1 MIALPRTSAGR
12 TILAIAL
19 SALAHAIV
27 LLAPIVKLP
36 PREAPLPPLTAKLEP
51 LPRTAAKL
59 TPVKKYKS
67 KPKPAPAVP
76 GPAKLPETEPTKASP
91 PDLPRVVPEQQL
103 SEAPPVAPGQQTPKI
118 PQIVHEPQP
127 TEAPQIISEPQLP
140 PPAET
145 AQEARPAHPLPRHAQ
160 LTFIA
165 YKGTSFSVG
174 EARYRLD
181 IDDDKS
187 YTLKAG
193 LNTTGIISLFTTF
206 EMNQLSSGTLTAQGL
221 RPDEFSETRNTASG
235 RETLSALFN
244 WSDKLLIVSGGR
256 EIPLPDQAQDILS
269 FVFQLSQLPLEN
281 GVLPMHIS
289 NGKKLENY
297 ELAVGGEEELETRL
311 GKLRAVP
318 VHKVHGP
325 NEDSLIVWLGLEY
338 RLLPIKIRQIDRN
351 GEISAEMVISDI
363 RVADE

>member
-1 MIALPRTSAGR
+1 M
-12 TILAIAL
+12 AL
-19 SALAHAIV
+19 SVLAHAIV
-27 LLAPIVKLP
+27 LFTPIIKLP
-36 PREAPLPPLTAKLEP
+36 PSEAPLPPLTAKLEP
-51 LPRTAAKL
+51 LPRIAAKF
-59 TPVKKYKS
+59 TPVKKRRF
-67 KPKPAPAVP
+67 KPKPAPTVP
-76 GPAKLPETEPTKASP
+76 GPAKLPDPEPTIAVP
-91 PDLPRVVPEQQL
+91 PEIPQTIPDPQP
-103 SEAPPVAPGQQTPKI
+103 SETPPV
-118 PQIVHEPQP
+118 VSEPQP
-127 TEAPQIISEPQLP
+127 TEATQIISEPQLP

-181 IDDDKS
+181 IGDDKS

-193 LNTTGIISLFTTF
+193 LNATGIISLFSTF

-221 RPDEFSETRNTASG
+221 RPDEFSETRNTARG
-235 RETLSALFN
+235 RETLSARFN
-244 WSDKLLIVSGGR
+244 WSDQLLSFSSGR
-256 EIPLPDQAQDILS
+256 EVPLPGQAQDILS

-297 ELAVGGEEELETRL
+297 EIAVGGEEEIETRL

-318 VHKVHGP
+318 VHKIHGP
-325 NEDSLIVWLGLEY
+325 DEDSLIVWLGLEY

>member
-1 MIALPRTSAGR
+1 M
-12 TILAIAL
+12 AIAL

-36 PREAPLPPLTAKLEP
+36 PSEAPLPPIIAKLDP

-59 TPVKKYKS
+59 SPLKKHKS

-76 GPAKLPETEPTKASP
+76 IPANLPEAEPSKASP
-91 PDLPRVVPEQQL
+91 PDLSQVVPEQQL
-103 SEAPPVAPGQQTPKI
+103 SEAPPVAPEIPTPEI

-127 TEAPQIISEPQLP
+127 AEVP
-140 PPAET
+140 PIGSDAQQPLPAEA
-145 AQEARPAHPLPRHAQ
+145 AQDARPAPPLPRHAQ

-165 YKGTSFSVG
+165 YKGTSFLVG

-181 IDDDKS
+181 IGDDKS
-187 YTLKAG
+187 YTLRAG

-206 EMNQLSSGTLTAQGL
+206 EMNQLSSGILTAQGL
-221 RPDEFSETRNTASG
+221 RPDEFSETRNTARG

-244 WSDKLLIVSGGR
+244 WPDKLLTVSGGR
-256 EIPLPDQAQDILS
+256 EIPLPNQAQDILS

-297 ELAVGGEEELETRL
+297 ELAVGGEEQIETRL

-325 NEDSLIVWLGLEY
+325 DEDSLIVWLGLEY
-338 RLLPIKIRQIDRN
+338 RLLPIRIRQIDRN
-351 GEISAEMVISDI
+351 GEVSAEMVISEI